1 MFVTKRTHQFEQWPK
16 SQLMSNLKSEGM
28 RFLGTRDLQI
38 TQTPK
43 SFTKTKIKTLY
54 VKNRKIDI

>member
-16 SQLMSNLKSEGM
+16 SQLMSNLKSEGK
-28 RFLGTRDLQI
+28 RFLGARDLQI

-43 SFTKTKIKTLY
+43 SFAKTKIKDF
-54 VKNRKIDI
+54 VREK